1 MTMSKGRL
9 NNFEKHISAHIEW
22 SQPAMICLS
31 VAKQNLAL
39 TTLKISNSPI
49 RIMTPEHRCN
59 TKLFKWIS
67 SDQRNRSDAAR
78 LECRHAICRYVSP
91 GPRPIR
97 TCQHHLDSTSRRKFI
112 ETVIDDSIENGVN
125 TWVLVFHLHSI
136 TGCLLLTSSRARG
149 GLVDSPTQ
157 TC

>member
-1 MTMSKGRL
+1 MLLDSNVDMPFADTCRQGSG
-9 NNFEKHISAHIEW
+9 
-22 SQPAMICLS
+22 LS
-31 VAKQNLAL
+31 E
-39 TTLKISNSPI
+39 S
-49 RIMTPEHRCN
+49 
-59 TKLFKWIS
+59 F
-67 SDQRNRSDAAR
+67 
-78 LECRHAICRYVSP
+78 
-91 GPRPIR
+91 G
-97 TCQHHLDSTSRRKFI
+97 QHHLDSTSRRKFI